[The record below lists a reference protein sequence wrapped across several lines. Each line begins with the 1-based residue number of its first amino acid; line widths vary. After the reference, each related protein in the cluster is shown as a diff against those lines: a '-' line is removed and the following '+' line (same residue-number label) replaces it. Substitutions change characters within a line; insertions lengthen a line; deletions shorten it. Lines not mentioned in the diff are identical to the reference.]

1 MSSSSSTSP
10 TTVNGV
16 TRFSGLSSGVDVDS
30 LVQKLISADSG
41 TLNKLKQTNQID
53 KWKQEQYRTIIS
65 DITAFS
71 DKYLNLASSDSILR
85 QSSFQQF
92 KVTSDNIAVSAIAN
106 GDAVKGT
113 HTLSVSQLA
122 TAATQASNSGV
133 TKDVSSSGMPD
144 YDSLKGKSFT
154 IKVDGTIRTVT
165 FDSAYDSSTQ
175 TGVQY
180 VQAAMN
186 KAIGTTNDSSGT
198 IINKITVSEDSG
210 CLKFVPTP
218 NSGVGSITV
227 SNASAK
233 GAFSAL
239 GFNAGSNLSNRLS
252 TSDTLAT
259 VVGKLKSPFDFD
271 SSSGEIEF
279 TINGKKFSFDK
290 SEALGDM
297 IDTINKDTDAN
308 VTMKYDQNF
317 DQLVITANS
326 TGTGKT
332 LSIADTNGTFVSKV
346 LTTSSEGKDAQVVLD
361 RQRLTRSSNSF
372 TQDGVTYTAN
382 KVTSDAASVNIA
394 QDTDGIYTKISNFI
408 TGYNT
413 LIKEV
418 NDKISESYDKNYLPL
433 TDDQQKAMS
442 ETERTN
448 WDKKAQT
455 GLLERD
461 SVLDNMVY
469 NMRSALMS
477 SVSGQSESLIKLG
490 ITTGKYTE
498 KGKLYIDE
506 DKLRKAISNDPQG
519 VMNLF
524 TQQSTTYSGTITVRT
539 LNSSERNTRTR
550 EEGLAYKLYDIL
562 QDNIGTVRDS
572 NGTKGLLIEK
582 AGTTGDA
589 SETTNG
595 LTKEMNTLADKI
607 TAEQKRIN
615 NEENRYYTQF
625 TNMETALE
633 KLSSQ
638 SSFLSSFASS

>member
-92 KVTSDNIAVSAIAN
+92 KVTSDNSAVSAIAN

-133 TKDVSSSGMPD
+133 TKDVSGSGMPD

-154 IKVDGTIRTVT
+154 IKVDGTVRTVT
-165 FDSAYDSSTQ
+165 FDSAYDSSAQ

-186 KAIGTTNDSSGT
+186 KAIGTANDSSGT
-198 IINKITVSEDSG
+198 TINKITVSEDSG
-210 CLKFVPTP
+210 CLKFVPTA

-227 SNASAK
+227 NNASAK

-252 TSDTLAT
+252 MSDTLAT
-259 VVGKLKSPFDFD
+259 VAGKLKSPFAFD

-297 IDTINKDTDAN
+297 IDTINRDTDAN

-326 TGTGKT
+326 TGAGKT
-332 LSIADTNGTFVSKV
+332 LSIADTSGTFVSRV
-346 LTTSSEGKDAQVVLD
+346 LTIPTEGKDAQVVLD

-394 QDTDGIYTKISNFI
+394 QDVDGIYTKISNFI

-461 SVLDNMVY
+461 SVLDSMVY

-519 VMNLF
+519 VMNF
-524 TQQSTTYSGTITVRT
+524 FIQQSTTYPGTITVRT